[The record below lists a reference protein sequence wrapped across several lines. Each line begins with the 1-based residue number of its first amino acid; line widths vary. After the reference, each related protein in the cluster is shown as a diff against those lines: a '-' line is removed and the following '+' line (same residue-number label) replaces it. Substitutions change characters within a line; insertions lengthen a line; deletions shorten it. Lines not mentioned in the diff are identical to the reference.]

1 MQAFQVTGSFKMGRQ
16 RTRFSIETADESED
30 DARERVVSTLGSRH
44 NISRDLVTIE
54 DVEAIDADDVEDP
67 AVAKRLEEA

>member
-16 RTRFSIETADESED
+16 ETRFNIETADETED

-44 NISRDLVTIE
+44 RISRDLITIE
-54 DVEAIDADDVEDP
+54 GVEPIDEEEVEDP
-67 AVAKRLEEA
+67 TVRKRLEEA

>member
-1 MQAFQVTGSFKMGRQ
+1 MGRQ